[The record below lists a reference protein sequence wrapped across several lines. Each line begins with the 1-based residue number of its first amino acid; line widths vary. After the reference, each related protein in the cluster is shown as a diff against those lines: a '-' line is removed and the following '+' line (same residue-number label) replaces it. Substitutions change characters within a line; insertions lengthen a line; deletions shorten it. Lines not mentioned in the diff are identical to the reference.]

1 ASTGQARHLN
11 ICVISPPL
19 VVPVLILKAMANE
32 IIEQLAEQVRQL
44 QADYTALA
52 ERVQKIENERKREKD
67 KQSCDDLQFRSA
79 GG

>member
-1 ASTGQARHLN
+1 
-11 ICVISPPL
+11 
-19 VVPVLILKAMANE
+19 MANE